1 MNTSHKLEVLKQSC
15 SNDVELDQVSGK
27 LLDITLSQHRRS
39 LERYE
44 HDLGEFE
51 NRYNMDTDTFYNRFE
66 AGEVGDAMDFFEWA
80 GLYKLRQ
87 DLIDKIRRLESAL

>member
-15 SNDVELDQVSGK
+15 SNDVELDQVLGK

-87 DLIDKIRRLESAL
+87 DLIDKIRHLESAL